1 MVTTRHTIAFTALII
16 AIAYAPVLKQMF
28 GLWMTDEDLAH
39 GILVLPVIAWIVYRE
54 RARLRE
60 LPIRPSAWGILLLAF
75 GCTLNLASV
84 RGAGIFLGS
93 LAFPV
98 TTAGAVLCLGG
109 FRWLRAL
116 SVPFLLSL
124 LMLPKLDYFYNEL
137 TLPLQLLA
145 SGMAASM
152 LSTAGFPVLRSGT
165 LLTVA
170 GHQVVVEAACNGIRY
185 LYPLLFVVLIFGYIT
200 RSPLWIRAA
209 LCLVVVPLAIAA
221 NALRVAASAASPR
234 LAEGNWHTMVGVVM
248 FVLILPLLPISSAV
262 FRSIH
267 RRLHA

>member
-1 MVTTRHTIAFTALII
+1 MIAFTALII
-16 AIAYAPVLKQMF
+16 VVAYAPVLKQMF

-39 GILVLPVIAWIVYRE
+39 GILVLPVIAWIIYRE
-54 RARLRE
+54 RARLSE
-60 LPIRPSAWGILLLAF
+60 VPLRPSGWGLLLLAF
-75 GCTLNLASV
+75 GCALNLASV

-109 FRWLRAL
+109 FGWLRAL
-116 SVPFLLSL
+116 AVPFLLSL

-152 LSTAGFPVLRSGT
+152 LSTAGFDVLRSGI
-165 LLTVA
+165 LLTVS

-185 LYPLLFVVLIFGYIT
+185 LYPLLFVVVIFGYIT
-200 RSPLWIRAA
+200 RSPFWIRAM
-209 LCLVVVPLAIAA
+209 LCLLTVPLAITA
-221 NALRVAASAASPR
+221 NAFRVAAAAASPR
-234 LAEGNWHTMVGVVM
+234 LAMGGWHTFIGVVM
-248 FVLILPLLPISSAV
+248 FLVILPALPLAQGFFSSID
-262 FRSIH
+262 RSID